1 MSFYWEHFRKA
12 GNACDMNIKINILMN
27 FGQFEN
33 EIPPPTKQHL
43 NLEFLDCENAKNI
56 SKMALC
62 AGTARKKHQKGTQGK
77 KAHKCRYGSFRI
89 CSSLYFKGIIKKN
102 LYFFFFFFCIS
113 YS

>member
-1 MSFYWEHFRKA
+1 MGYEYRNKHFNEFWAVRKR
-12 GNACDMNIKINILMN
+12 N
-27 FGQFEN
+27 
-33 EIPPPTKQHL
+33 PPPTKQHL

-77 KAHKCRYGSFRI
+77 KVHKCRYGSFRI

-102 LYFFFFFFCIS
+102 LYFFFFFVFLILNIL
-113 YS
+113 